1 MAFFRSRKRFIESHL
16 DPADRLEEV
25 FCGLIMVLDFT
36 LIAGVTTGSEK
47 KGMHDLLFA
56 ALGCN
61 IAWGIIDGS
70 LYVMRNLTGRRRR
83 QRFLIGLKNAP
94 TEDEA
99 FSAIG
104 DKLDPLL
111 EPATTTEERAG
122 ICQTVLPVMLRIQLP
137 EARIIKADVYG
148 MISIFL
154 IDVAS
159 VIPAVIPFLF
169 FTQPRVALRVS
180 NAVLIA
186 LLFVTGITW
195 GRYTGFNGYLAGCYA
210 MLLGLVLVG
219 IAIALGG

>member
-1 MAFFRSRKRFIESHL
+1 MAFFRSRKRFLERHL
-16 DPADRLEEV
+16 DPADRLEEA

-36 LIAGVTTGSEK
+36 LIAGLAADFDK
-47 KGMHDLLFA
+47 KGMRDLLLA

-61 IAWGIIDGS
+61 MAWGLIDGS
-70 LYVMRNLTGRRRR
+70 LYVMRNLTARRRR
-83 QRFLIGLKNAP
+83 QRFLLDLRNAP
-94 TEDEA
+94 TEEEA

-111 EPATTTEERAG
+111 EPATNADEREG
-122 ICQTVLPVMLRIQLP
+122 IFHRVLPVMLRIQMP

-148 MISIFL
+148 MLSIFL
-154 IDVAS
+154 IDAAL

-186 LLFVTGITW
+186 LLFATGLLW
-195 GRYTGFNGYLAGCYA
+195 GRYTGVNGYLAGSYA